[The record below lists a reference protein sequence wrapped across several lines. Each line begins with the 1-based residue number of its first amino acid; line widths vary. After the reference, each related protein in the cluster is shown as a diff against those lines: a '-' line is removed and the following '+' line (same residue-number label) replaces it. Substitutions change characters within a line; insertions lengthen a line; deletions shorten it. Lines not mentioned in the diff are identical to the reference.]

1 MSTGV
6 ESYYEDESFRD
17 HVSHIDQEGKRV
29 WFYPKRPSGRLY
41 KWRTWLSYAFLAVL
55 FSVPFIKVNGN
66 PLFLFNIIERKFI
79 LFGVRFWPQDFFLFV
94 LGMLIFVI
102 FIALFTVVYGRVFCG
117 WVCPQTIFMEMVFRK
132 IEYWIEGDATH
143 QKALKKMPWNAEKIR
158 KKVLKVTIFYLLSI
172 VIANVLLAYIIGVDG
187 VYKIIT
193 EPISQ
198 HIGGFIAMI
207 IFSGV
212 FYFVFAWFREQV
224 CLVVC
229 PYGRMQGVL
238 LDKHSIVVAYD
249 HKRGEPRKRFSKE
262 ANTGAGD
269 CIDCHEC
276 VRVCPTGID
285 IRNGTQLEC
294 TNCTACIDACDHIM
308 EKVDRPKGLIRYA
321 SEYNI
326 QTGQKF
332 GWTTRMKL
340 YTVILFALVGLESFL
355 LVTRTDVDATIMRTR
370 GVLFNTEPD
379 GRINNL
385 YNIKII
391 NKTAEDLD
399 VILRVPIDGAEI
411 RTIGNQGL
419 KVKGDSLLDG
429 EFFLILP
436 AEALEQQKNKI
447 HVQLWSGDQLLTTEK
462 TTFLGPSRKSSSGAW
477 EE

>member
-1 MSTGV
+1 MIPGV
-6 ESYYEDESFRD
+6 EAYYEDESFRD

-41 KWRTWLSYAFLAVL
+41 KWRTLLSIAFLAIL
-55 FSVPFIKVNGN
+55 FTVPFIKVNGN

-132 IEYWIEGDATH
+132 IEYWIEGDATY
-143 QKALKKMPWNAEKIR
+143 QKALNKMPWNTEKIR
-158 KKVLKVTIFYLLSI
+158 KKGLKLVVFYLLSFI
-172 VIANVLLAYIIGVDG
+172 IANMFLSYIIGADEL
-187 VYKIIT
+187 YKIVT
-193 EPISQ
+193 EPLSM
-198 HIGGFIAMI
+198 HIGGFLAMI

-212 FYFVFAWFREQV
+212 FFFVFAWFREQA

-249 HKRGEPRKRFSKE
+249 HTRGEPRARYRKE
-262 ANTGAGD
+262 AKSGVGD

-276 VRVCPTGID
+276 VRVCPTGVD

-308 EKVDRPKGLIRYA
+308 QKADRPKGLIRYA

-326 QTGQKF
+326 QTGRKF
-332 GWTTRMKL
+332 GWTARMKL
-340 YTVILFALVGLESFL
+340 YTMILFALIGLESFL
-355 LVTRTDVDATIMRTR
+355 LVTRSDVDATIMRTR
-370 GVLFNTEPD
+370 GVLFNGEPD
-379 GRINNL
+379 GRISNL

-399 VILRVPIDGAEI
+399 VTLRVPIEGAEI
-411 RTIGNQGL
+411 RTIGNHGL

-447 HVQLWSGDQLLTTEK
+447 HVQLWSGDQMLTTEI

-477 EE
+477 EK